1 MMLEIKG
8 LSKAYRTDTVET
20 KALNDF
26 SLSIEEGEFVTV
38 TGPSGAG
45 KSTFLNIVGM
55 LETFDSGQLLFD
67 GVDVSGLNDNQRSA
81 IRNEKIGFIF
91 QGFNLLPELNVI
103 ENVTLPLRF
112 RNMPAAE
119 RKQRAE
125 EALATVGLSKRASHY
140 PSQLSGGQQ
149 QRVAIARAIAGKPR
163 FLLADEPTGNLDSE
177 MAEQV
182 FELIE
187 QLHKDGAT
195 IIVVTHDK
203 KLAQRGTRCIN
214 VLDGRCIEGAETE
227 LRNAS

>member
-26 SLSIEEGEFVTV
+26 SLSVAEGEFVTV

-67 GVDVSGLNDNQRSA
+67 GVDVSGLDDNQRSA

-103 ENVTLPLRF
+103 ENVSLPLRF
-112 RNMPAAE
+112 RNMPAAD

-177 MAEQV
+177 MAVQV

-187 QLHKDGAT
+187 QLHKDGST

-203 KLAQRGTRCIN
+203 KLAQRGSRCIN
-214 VLDGRCIEGAETE
+214 VLDGRCIEGSDADI
-227 LRNAS
+227 RSAS

>member
-1 MMLEIKG
+1 MLEIKG
-8 LSKAYRTDTVET
+8 LSKSYRTDTVET

-26 SLSIEEGEFVTV
+26 SLSVAEGEFVTV

-67 GVDVSGLNDNQRSA
+67 GVDVSGLDDNQRSA

-112 RNMPAAE
+112 RKMPAAE

-177 MAEQV
+177 MAVQV

-203 KLAQRGTRCIN
+203 ELAQRGSRCIN
-214 VLDGRCIEGAETE
+214 VLDGRCIETTE
-227 LRNAS
+227 VEMRTAS